1 MADLLPPDDAAP
13 SAAPHKAS
21 PPGETTPDEPT
32 PDEPT
37 QDAPMPDAPAPA
49 PDESAP
55 DRPRPKIGE
64 GPGRLLV
71 SLYGLFTVAAGSR
84 AAFQLIAQYH
94 RAPLSYILSAFAAV
108 VYAFILVTL
117 VRGGESARRIAL
129 VCCGVELAGVLVIGT
144 LSIAVQSW
152 FPDQT
157 VWSYYGADYLFI
169 PLVLPVTGMLWLRRA
184 GRPQA
189 DPGTGSEARP
199 KAVTT
204 A

>member
-1 MADLLPPDDAAP
+1 MAESRSTAPRSDTAAGT
-13 SAAPHKAS
+13 AADTAA
-21 PPGETTPDEPT
+21 

-37 QDAPMPDAPAPA
+37 QDARMQDAPAPN
-49 PDESAP
+49 ESAP

-84 AAFQLIAQYH
+84 SVYQLIAQYH
-94 RAPLSYILSAFAAV
+94 KAPLSYILSAFAAV

-129 VCCGVELAGVLVIGT
+129 ACCGVELAGVLVIGT
-144 LSIAVQSW
+144 LSIAVPSW

-157 VWSYYGADYLFI
+157 VWSYYGAGYLCI
-169 PLVLPVTGMLWLRRA
+169 PLILPVTGMVWLRRA
-184 GRPQA
+184 GRPQ
-189 DPGTGSEARP
+189 TGSEERQPLLA
-199 KAVTT
+199 AD

>member
-1 MADLLPPDDAAP
+1 MADLLPPDAAP

-71 SLYGLFTVAAGSR
+71 SLYALFTVAAGSR

-184 GRPQA
+184 GRPQT
-189 DPGTGSEARP
+189 DPETGSEARA